1 MLAINSRFSFTDN
14 FVAIAVSC
22 GETLMIFFTDFGFLT
37 ILFPS
42 NCASPLVGS
51 SKQDNILIVVVFPAP
66 FVPSNAKNSPSL
78 MVKLRVCTAILFLY
92 FFVRFFLL
100 FLFIL
105 LPFYLVCQTPFDL
118 DSYKFIFSY

>member
-1 MLAINSRFSFTDN
+1 
-14 FVAIAVSC
+14 

-78 MVKLRVCTAILFLY
+78 MVKLRVSTTVLFLY
-92 FFVRFFLL
+92 FFVTFFMSIP
-100 FLFIL
+100 FIL
-105 LPFYLVCQTPFDL
+105 PPSYLLRQTPFEL
-118 DSYKFIFSY
+118 EAYTCRSSYSHSLVLHHLTE

>member
-1 MLAINSRFSFTDN
+1 
-14 FVAIAVSC
+14 
-22 GETLMIFFTDFGFLT
+22 MIFFTDFGFLT

-78 MVKLRVCTAILFLY
+78 MVKLRVSTAVLFLF
-92 FFVRFFLL
+92 FFVRFFMSISFIFFSSYVFCEIFFELYYFSFR
-100 FLFIL
+100 FLFFFFFL
-105 LPFYLVCQTPFDL
+105 FYFLYVTF
-118 DSYKFIFSY
+118 

>member
-1 MLAINSRFSFTDN
+1 
-14 FVAIAVSC
+14 
-22 GETLMIFFTDFGFLT
+22 MIFFTDFGFLT

-78 MVKLRVCTAILFLY
+78 MVKLRVSTAVLFLY
-92 FFVRFFLL
+92 FFVRFFMSIP
-100 FLFIL
+100 FIL
-105 LPFYLVCQTPFDL
+105 SPSSLVRQTPFEL
-118 DSYKFIFSY
+118 DPYTCLSSCSQFLVLHPLHELWYPQAYF